1 MTDETPAGPSYI
13 IDLDSAEN
21 QGRSV
26 ASLIAARKC
35 YMCKQADEDLLVL
48 TSSAEDHLA
57 QIKEECSGTADYL
70 LPDTPLKEAIF
81 RVILAHGN
89 RPMTVQEISEELS
102 GRWTVSPFP
111 RDVSAPVLSRVLEV
125 VEGYP
130 IAALPE
136 PEEETAEEPAALAAV
151 PEVAPEPD
159 SEEGGEGGGA
169 E

>member
-1 MTDETPAGPSYI
+1 
-13 IDLDSAEN
+13 
-21 QGRSV
+21 
-26 ASLIAARKC
+26 
-35 YMCKQADEDLLVL
+35 
-48 TSSAEDHLA
+48 
-57 QIKEECSGTADYL
+57 
-70 LPDTPLKEAIF
+70 
-81 RVILAHGN
+81 
-89 RPMTVQEISEELS
+89 MTVQEISEELS